1 MSPAVLALTL
11 LLGGPASA
19 ATWITP
25 DQTMTRTGACGSG
38 GAVVGDGCAPV
49 RYAGQPQ
56 IAASGQD
63 LEGGWNSQDTDA
75 ARLTFAGAGALAVRL
90 TLRDFH
96 DQARSHGRIV
106 AWNGASWDFERGAN
120 ANEHIILL
128 TMPDGDPIGY
138 VDFSTRWNDG
148 FTARVD
154 VCLPEG

>member
-1 MSPAVLALTL
+1 MKTAVLALSL
-11 LLGGPASA
+11 LLAGPASA

-63 LEGGWNSQDTDA
+63 LDGWNSQDTDA
-75 ARLTFAGAGALAVRL
+75 ARLTFAGAGALTVRL
-90 TLRDFH
+90 TVRDFH
-96 DQARSHGRIV
+96 DQANSHGTIT
-106 AWNGASWDFERGAN
+106 AWNGSSWTFAREPN
-120 ANEHIILL
+120 ANEHLILL
-128 TMPDGDPIGY
+128 TMPDGEPLSY
-138 VDFSTRWNDG
+138 FDFGTARNDG

-154 VCLPEG
+154 VCIPDPS